1 MRLFRKVHAIV
12 VFVIIVVMVVVMAV
26 VLSSISSSSSAAAA
40 PTSVAQYSIVSSL
53 SVRVSSHQHTH
64 TCMLLY
70 MEFLYSFNTSLAM
83 TKC

>member
-12 VFVIIVVMVVVMAV
+12 VFVIIVVMVVVMFV
-26 VLSSISSSSSAAAA
+26 VLSSSSSSAAA
-40 PTSVAQYSIVSSL
+40 PTTVAQYSIVSSL